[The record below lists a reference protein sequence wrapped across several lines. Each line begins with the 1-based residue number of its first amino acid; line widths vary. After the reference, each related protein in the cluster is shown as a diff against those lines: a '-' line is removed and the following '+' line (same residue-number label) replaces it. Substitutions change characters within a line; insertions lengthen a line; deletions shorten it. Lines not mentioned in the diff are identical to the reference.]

1 MAVELE
7 PLLNRLAG
15 YAPHFGR
22 LQADL
27 EAMVSRGRAGDY
39 KGVMQNARLVLE
51 ALLRSLVSEE
61 LKQTPGKAMLDELIT
76 KFRQQA
82 NAGMVPTT
90 ILAHMGTVQA
100 WGNLS
105 SHDHAGKLDDQGVS
119 VGQEEVV
126 ASLNSMLAV
135 LSWFATRRGI
145 TIDPNLR
152 TPAPVTASGATA
164 PRAVPPAP
172 KGRSPLP
179 LVGGVVGLA
188 VLAGVGV
195 LVTRPPPPT
204 PTAPLPVA
212 SPFAKLDAV
221 YAGWKEP
228 APPIACRRPD
238 DAARLAAIATDPTA
252 LALVDPTPES
262 AYLLSRATWEQDG
275 TRHPSLERALGC
287 PGFAAAFNLAGR
299 IALKARDVDQARRH
313 FIASVA
319 AAPSFVNARFNLAL
333 LLLQAG
339 ELDEARDKLDRLITD
354 QPDFGEPFLLRAA
367 ILELKGD
374 TTRAGQ
380 DACEAARLGVE
391 KAKAECARLAPPPQ

>member
-82 NAGMVPTT
+82 NAGVVPTT

-152 TPAPVTASGATA
+152 TPAPVTASGTTSPQLAA
-164 PRAVPPAP
+164 PAP
-172 KGRSPLP
+172 KARSPLP
-179 LVGGVVGLA
+179 LVGGVVALA
-188 VLAGVGV
+188 VLAGIGFV
-195 LVTRPPPPT
+195 VTRPPPAPPISPT
-204 PTAPLPVA
+204 PVA
-212 SPFAKLDAV
+212 SPFTKLDAI

-228 APPIACRRPD
+228 VPPIACRRPD
-238 DAARLAAIATDPTA
+238 DAARLAAIATDATA

-262 AYLLSRATWEQDG
+262 AYLVARATWEQDG

-299 IALKARDVDQARRH
+299 IALKGKDVDQARRH
-313 FIASVA
+313 FIAAVA

-339 ELDEARDKLDRLITD
+339 ELDEARDKLDRLIGD

-367 ILELKGD
+367 IFELKGD
-374 TTRAGQ
+374 AARAGQ
-380 DACEAARLGVE
+380 DACEAARLGVD
-391 KAKAECARLAPPPQ
+391 KAKAECARLAPK